1 MLRTLITIA
10 AVAAFLA
17 LPAGA
22 LAMVGATGGTVAV
35 VPGETPVN
43 LLRDAK
49 YLPAPKTL
57 GAGTVQVVRVVNP
70 GGFDFRDAGIGA
82 ALGAVALAV
91 IGGLVIVLH
100 HDHPAATPRTH
111 AG

>member
-10 AVAAFLA
+10 AVAAALA

-22 LAMVGATGGTVAV
+22 PAMYGATGGRNVAV
-35 VPGETPVN
+35 VPGESPVN

-49 YLPAPKTL
+49 YLPAAKTP
-57 GAGTVQVVRVVNP
+57 GAGTVQVVRVVVP

-91 IGGLVIVLH
+91 IGGLVTVLH
-100 HDHPAATPRTH
+100 RDHPAAT
-111 AG
+111 AS